1 MRVALALL
9 DDMPPIE
16 VALVREVFGTPRR
29 DLADP
34 WYELTDDLSTAD
46 TVIVPALPYIYPLER
61 TSFDPWLI
69 EALQEAHLRGARIV
83 SLCTGAFALAEAGLL
98 DGRRATTHWM
108 HAGVL
113 SSRYPKIQ
121 VDPAVLYIDN
131 GDVLTSAGR
140 MAGLDLCLHL
150 VRKDLGVAV
159 GNQLARRMV
168 AAPHRPGGQAQYIE
182 TPLPH
187 DDHGLADVLNWALH
201 RLNDRL
207 TVREIAARAGLSTRT
222 LIRRFH
228 ETTGTTPL
236 RWLHEQRLARAR
248 ELLETTDLTVDRI
261 SGLCGLGTAANLRAR
276 LRHATGLSPSAY
288 RRRFGPPSGEAV
300 MA

>member
-34 WYELTDDLSTAD
+34 WYELTDELSTAD

-69 EALQEAHLRGARIV
+69 EALQKAHLRGARIV

-182 TPLPH
+182 TPLPR
-187 DDHGLADVLNWALH
+187 DDHGLAEVLNWALRH
-201 RLNDRL
+201 LNERL
-207 TVREIAARAGLSTRT
+207 TVREIATRAGLSTRT

-261 SGLCGLGTAANLRAR
+261 SGLCGLGTAANLRHHFMR
-276 LRHATGLSPSAY
+276 TLGVTPSGY
-288 RRRFGPPSGEAV
+288 RRTFRGN
-300 MA
+300 